1 MSCQISSI
9 TDHPKAGPLHA
20 QSLDADSAAR
30 PLDDP
35 KVLGLSG
42 VLQTTLDINKLFALL
57 SEELGKVLSF
67 NGVTYQF
74 PELDIDIKLGKEKTH
89 KCAYDLVVMGDKLG
103 TVSLSR
109 RVPFSEQELTLL
121 ENHLSALLYPLRNAL
136 LYQKALTAATT
147 DPVTGVKN
155 RSAMEDAL
163 KRDLGLAGRQDTDL
177 SIILFDIDH
186 FKQVNDR
193 FGHNLGD
200 MALRT
205 IANCAAETI
214 RDSDIVFRYGGE
226 EFLIL
231 LTGTGLNG
239 AAYLAERIRKA
250 VETMD
255 TGLPD
260 DHKLTVSLGVV
271 TAQEDEHSSALIERA
286 DQALYQA
293 KHNGR
298 NLVVTA

>member
-9 TDHPKAGPLHA
+9 TEHPKAAPFHA
-20 QSLDADSAAR
+20 QSLVANSAKR

-35 KVLGLSG
+35 KILGLSG

-57 SEELGKVLSF
+57 AEELGKVLSF
-67 NGVTYQF
+67 DGISYLF

-89 KCAYDLVVMGDKLG
+89 KCIYDLVVMQEKLG
-103 TVSLSR
+103 TVTLSR
-109 RVPFSEQELTLL
+109 RAPFSDQELTLL

-155 RSAMEDAL
+155 RAAMDEAL
-163 KRDLGLAGRQDTDL
+163 KRDLGLVGRQDAQL

-186 FKQVNDR
+186 FKKVNDR
-193 FGHNLGD
+193 FGHTLGD
-200 MALRT
+200 RALREV
-205 IANCAAETI
+205 ANCAAETI
-214 RDSDIVFRYGGE
+214 RDSDIIFRFGGE

-239 AAYLAERIRKA
+239 AAYLAERVRKA
-250 VETMD
+250 VETLD

-260 DHKLTVSLGVV
+260 GHALTISLGVV
-271 TAQEDEHSSALIERA
+271 TTQGEEHSSSLIERA
-286 DQALYQA
+286 DQALYRA

-298 NLVVTA
+298 NQVITG

>member
-9 TDHPKAGPLHA
+9 SEHPNAAPFQA
-20 QSLDADSAAR
+20 QSLLTDSAPR

-57 SEELGKVLSF
+57 GQELGKVLSF
-67 NGVTYQF
+67 DGITYLF
-74 PELDIDIKLGKEKTH
+74 PELDIDIRLGKEKTH
-89 KCAYDLVVMGDKLG
+89 KCVYDLVVMQDKLG
-103 TVSLSR
+103 TVTLCR
-109 RVPFSEQELTLL
+109 RAPFSDQEMTLL
-121 ENHLSALLYPLRNAL
+121 ENHLAALLYPLRNAL

-155 RSAMEDAL
+155 RAAMEEAL
-163 KRDLGLAGRQDTDL
+163 KRDLGLVGRQDAQL

-193 FGHNLGD
+193 FGHTLGD
-200 MALRT
+200 QVLREV
-205 IANCAAETI
+205 ANCAAETI
-214 RDSDIVFRYGGE
+214 RDSDIIFRFGGE
-226 EFLIL
+226 EFMIL

-239 AAYLAERIRKA
+239 AAYLAERVRKA
-250 VETMD
+250 VEKQD
-255 TGLPD
+255 TGLPGGYS
-260 DHKLTVSLGVV
+260 LTISLGVV
-271 TAQEDEHSSALIERA
+271 TTLGDEPSSSLIDRA
-286 DQALYQA
+286 DQALYRA

-298 NLVVTA
+298 NQVVTG

>member
-9 TDHPKAGPLHA
+9 TEHSNAALFHA
-20 QSLDADSAAR
+20 QPLVANSSPR

-35 KVLGLSG
+35 KILGLSG
-42 VLQTTLDINKLFALL
+42 VLQTTLDINKLYALL
-57 SEELGKVLSF
+57 GEELGKVLSF
-67 NGVTYQF
+67 DGINYQF
-74 PELDIDIKLGKEKTH
+74 AELDIDIKLGKERKH
-89 KCAYDLVVMGDKLG
+89 KCVYDMIVMQEKLG
-103 TVSLSR
+103 TVTLSR
-109 RVPFSEQELTLL
+109 RIPFSNQELTLL
-121 ENHLSALLYPLRNAL
+121 ENHLAALLYPLRNAL

-155 RSAMEDAL
+155 RTAMEEAL
-163 KRDLGLAGRQDTDL
+163 KRDLGLAGRQDTPL
-177 SIILFDIDH
+177 SVILFDIDH

-200 MALRT
+200 QVLRAV
-205 IANCAAETI
+205 ANCAAETI

-226 EFLIL
+226 EFMIL

-239 AAYLAERIRKA
+239 AAYLAERVRKA
-250 VETMD
+250 VETLE

-260 DHKLTVSLGVV
+260 DHHLTISLGVV
-271 TAQEDEHSSALIERA
+271 TTQENEHASSLIERA

-293 KHNGR
+293 KRNGR
-298 NLVVTA
+298 NQVVTA